1 MSKEIFTNIY
11 NNHSWGGVSK
21 SGPGSD
27 LEQTKNLIETLP
39 KLFTKYDIKTF
50 LDAPC
55 GDFHWMQFVDKSNIN
70 YIGGDIV
77 SNVIS
82 TNKNNFETDVVS
94 FLELDIIND
103 KLPKADIIFVRDC
116 LVHFPITSI
125 YKFLFNLISSD
136 IKYLMTTT
144 FVDRNINYDI
154 NFGEWRQLNLLT
166 VPFNFPKP
174 LEIINEGCT
183 ENDNSNSDKSMCL
196 WNVSDIKKLLLRV
209 R

>member
-11 NNHSWGGVSK
+11 DNHSWGGVSR

-27 LEQTKNLIETLP
+27 LEQTKVLIEELP
-39 KLFTKYDIKTF
+39 KLFMKYNIKTF

-55 GDFHWMQFVDKSNIN
+55 GDFHWMKFVDKSNIN
-70 YIGGDIV
+70 YVGGDIV
-77 SNVIS
+77 SNVIKA
-82 TNKNNFETDVVS
+82 NKKNFDSVNVS

-103 KLPKADIIFVRDC
+103 KLPNADIIFVRDC

-125 YKFLFNLISSD
+125 YKFLFNLISSN

-144 FVDRNINYDI
+144 FVNRDVNYDI

-166 VPFNFPKP
+166 TPFNFPKP

-183 ENDNSNSDKSMCL
+183 ENNNSNSDKSMCL
-196 WNVSDIKKLLLRV
+196 WNVSDIGKILLRA